1 MATKFKNL
9 SFDLQIRRSININM
23 EEVLKDHP
31 ELNEEEFCKENG
43 IEDESDVLNYLM
55 EVDPM
60 VIFASDSKFVE
71 GEEVE
76 DMIF

>member
-1 MATKFKNL
+1 
-9 SFDLQIRRSININM
+9 M

-31 ELNEEEFCKENG
+31 ELNEEVFCEENG
-43 IEDESDVLNYLM
+43 IENESDVLNYLM

-60 VIFASDSKFVE
+60 VVFASNSKLVE

>member
-1 MATKFKNL
+1 MAKFKKL
-9 SFDLQIRRSININM
+9 SFYLRIIRTININM

-31 ELNEEEFCKENG
+31 ELNEEDFCKENG

>member
-9 SFDLQIRRSININM
+9 SFDLQIRRTININ
-23 EEVLKDHP
+23 
-31 ELNEEEFCKENG
+31 
-43 IEDESDVLNYLM
+43 NYLM

>member
-1 MATKFKNL
+1 MDGIHSYLRHKNFKNMATKFKNL
-9 SFDLQIRRSININM
+9 SFDLQIRRTININ
-23 EEVLKDHP
+23 
-31 ELNEEEFCKENG
+31 
-43 IEDESDVLNYLM
+43 NYLM